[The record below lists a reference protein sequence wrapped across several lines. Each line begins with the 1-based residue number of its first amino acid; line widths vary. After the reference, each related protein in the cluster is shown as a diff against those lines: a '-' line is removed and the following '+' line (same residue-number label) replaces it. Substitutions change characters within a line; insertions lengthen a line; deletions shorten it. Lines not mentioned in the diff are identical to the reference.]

1 MLNQKPV
8 YLDFTDGDLDFL
20 VSIVLPGLSNALSV
34 REAIRNDPAYR
45 KAIVSDERVFFQVI
59 NDKESFLKIS
69 PSLYFEVLLRRAQK
83 DLISSSYTI
92 EREGRGNIP
101 VFDTGKVAGFLDTPN
116 MLEYLANMLASFTR
130 IRSFV
135 VPVRVRKGIRRRVRY
150 NDMDVDSL
158 IDFAAR
164 VDESERFSYY
174 KRIGDVCL
182 FLTGLFRDSTYSQ
195 KSHVG
200 SYFQSG
206 TYPRTTF
213 VRKRRRS
220 VEEYESEGRRFYRL
234 AEEHPTASVLEL
246 TDVFSVLRDEFSA
259 ARKPL
264 AFLSARYLHS
274 RPNKLFDVA
283 YSA

>member
-1 MLNQKPV
+1 
-8 YLDFTDGDLDFL
+8 
-20 VSIVLPGLSNALSV
+20 LSNALSV

-45 KAIVSDERVFFQVI
+45 KAIVSDERVFSRVI

-164 VDESERFSYY
+164 ADESERFSYY

-200 SYFQSG
+200 SNFQSG

>member
-20 VSIVLPGLSNALSV
+20 VSIVVPGLFNALSV

-45 KAIVSDERVFFQVI
+45 KAIVSDERVFSQVI

-195 KSHVG
+195 KSHFG
-200 SYFQSG
+200 SNFQSG

-264 AFLSARYLHS
+264 AFLAARYLHS

>member
-20 VSIVLPGLSNALSV
+20 VAIVLPGLSNALSV

-158 IDFAAR
+158 IDFTAR

-200 SYFQSG
+200 SNFQSG

-264 AFLSARYLHS
+264 AFLAARYLHS

>member
-1 MLNQKPV
+1 M
-8 YLDFTDGDLDFL
+8 
-20 VSIVLPGLSNALSV
+20 SNALSV

-45 KAIVSDERVFFQVI
+45 KAIVSDERVFSQVI

-195 KSHVG
+195 KSHFG
-200 SYFQSG
+200 SNFQSG

-283 YSA
+283 YSCLLYTSPSPRDS

>member
-200 SYFQSG
+200 SNFQSG

>member
-130 IRSFV
+130 IRSFI

-164 VDESERFSYY
+164 ADESERFSYY

-200 SYFQSG
+200 SNFQSG

>member
-20 VSIVLPGLSNALSV
+20 VSIVVPGLSNALSV
-34 REAIRNDPAYR
+34 REAIRNDPTYR
-45 KAIVSDERVFFQVI
+45 KAIVSDERVFSQVI

-164 VDESERFSYY
+164 ADESERFSYY

-200 SYFQSG
+200 SNFQSG

-264 AFLSARYLHS
+264 AFLAARYLHS
-274 RPNKLFDVA
+274 RPNKLFDVV

>member
-164 VDESERFSYY
+164 ADESERFSYY

-200 SYFQSG
+200 SNFQSG

>member
-20 VSIVLPGLSNALSV
+20 VSIVVPGLSNALSV

-45 KAIVSDERVFFQVI
+45 KAIVSDERVFSQVI

-195 KSHVG
+195 KSHFG
-200 SYFQSG
+200 SNFQSG
-206 TYPRTTF
+206 TSPRTTF

>member
-20 VSIVLPGLSNALSV
+20 VAIVLPGLSNALSV

-45 KAIVSDERVFFQVI
+45 KAIVSDERVFSQVI
-59 NDKESFLKIS
+59 NDKEAFLKIS

-164 VDESERFSYY
+164 ADESERFSYY

-200 SYFQSG
+200 SNFQSG

>member
-8 YLDFTDGDLDFL
+8 YLDFTVGDLEFL

-45 KAIVSDERVFFQVI
+45 KAIVSDERVFSQVI

-164 VDESERFSYY
+164 ADESERFSYY

-200 SYFQSG
+200 SNFQSG

-264 AFLSARYLHS
+264 AFLAARYLHS

>member
-20 VSIVLPGLSNALSV
+20 VSIVVPGLSNALSV

-45 KAIVSDERVFFQVI
+45 KAIVSDERVFSQVI

-164 VDESERFSYY
+164 ADESERFSYY

-200 SYFQSG
+200 SNFQSG

-234 AEEHPTASVLEL
+234 DDEHPTASVLEL

-274 RPNKLFDVA
+274 RPNKLFDVV

>member
-20 VSIVLPGLSNALSV
+20 VSIVVPGLSNALSV

-45 KAIVSDERVFFQVI
+45 KAIVSDERVFSQVI

-158 IDFAAR
+158 IDFTAR

-195 KSHVG
+195 KSHFG
-200 SYFQSG
+200 SNFQSG

-234 AEEHPTASVLEL
+234 CLLYTSDAA
-246 TDVFSVLRDEFSA
+246 DE
-259 ARKPL
+259 
-264 AFLSARYLHS
+264 
-274 RPNKLFDVA
+274 
-283 YSA
+283 